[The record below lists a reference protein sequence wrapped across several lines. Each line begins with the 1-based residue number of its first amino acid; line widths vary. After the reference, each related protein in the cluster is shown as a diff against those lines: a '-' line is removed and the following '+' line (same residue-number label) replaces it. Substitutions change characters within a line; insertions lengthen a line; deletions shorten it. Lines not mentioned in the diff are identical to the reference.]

1 MRVWLILGAMLIA
14 GCGSFVTMEEL
25 QEQALLTGDWS
36 AVEQREKVLARR
48 AERRGPSCRN
58 GQVAYC
64 EIRMG
69 DKVCR
74 CLDRDTLAD
83 VFASFY

>member
-1 MRVWLILGAMLIA
+1 MRVLLIIGAIFMG

-25 QEQALLTGDWS
+25 QEQAMLTGDWS
-36 AVEQREKVLARR
+36 AVEQREKILARR
-48 AERRGPSCRN
+48 AERRGPSCNN
-58 GQVAYC
+58 GRVAYC

-74 CLDRDTLAD
+74 CMDRETLAD
-83 VFASFY
+83 VFASYY